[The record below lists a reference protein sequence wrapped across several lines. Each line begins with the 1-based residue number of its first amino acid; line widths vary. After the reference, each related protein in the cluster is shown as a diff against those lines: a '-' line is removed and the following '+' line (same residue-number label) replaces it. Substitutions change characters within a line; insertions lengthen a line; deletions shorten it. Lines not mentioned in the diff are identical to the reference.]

1 MSTEANIDA
10 HWGKGGLADAIF
22 AAIEAAGL
30 DPGNLTPDELAPL
43 DHLHGRGVDA
53 TRELLEILSPGP
65 DAHILDIGSG
75 VGGPARMAAHLYG
88 ARVTGID
95 LTQEFC
101 DVANMLNE
109 RTGLSGRVTIRQA
122 SALDLPFEDE
132 SFDGAYSQNVSMNI
146 GDKGAFYAEA
156 FRVVRKGGLFVAV
169 EYAEG
174 PGGPPVFPV
183 PWALGPENSH
193 LLKPDA
199 IRSAIEAVGFEIV
212 DFADH
217 TEATIESHTRAR
229 AKIAAEGP
237 PVLGAHVLMGDDG
250 PERRKNSARS
260 VDEHRT
266 VPVQV
271 VCRRNK

>member
-1 MSTEANIDA
+1 MSTDAKIEA
-10 HWGKGGLADAIF
+10 HWSLGGLADAIVSM
-22 AAIEAAGL
+22 IGAAGL
-30 DPGNLTPDELAPL
+30 DPDNLTPEDLAPL

-53 TRELLEILSPGP
+53 TRELLEVLKPGP
-65 DAHILDIGSG
+65 DSHLLDIGCG
-75 VGGPARMAAHLYG
+75 VGGPARLAAYLYG

-101 DVANMLNE
+101 DIALMLTE
-109 RTGLSGRVTIRQA
+109 RTGLSGLVTIRQA

-146 GDKGAFYAEA
+146 EDKDAFYAEA
-156 FRVVRKGGLFVAV
+156 FRVVRPGGLFVAV

-174 PGGPPVFPV
+174 PGGPPLFPV

-193 LLKPDA
+193 LQKPDA
-199 IRSAIEAVGFEIV
+199 IRSAIEGVGFEIV

-217 TEATIESHTRAR
+217 REVTIESQASAR
-229 AKIAAEGP
+229 AKITAEGP

-250 PERRKNSARS
+250 PERRKNSASS
-260 VDEHRT
+260 VDENRT

-271 VCRRNK
+271 TCRRN